1 MNFQGLQEHLSI
13 NKRTEVNP
21 NDNEYQGKENVT
33 CRNQEGA
40 ELLDLKFMDHIP
52 KIQRKSQENQHRKM
66 EKSHHP
72 ADIEHR
78 GRV

>member
-1 MNFQGLQEHLSI
+1 MRSI
-13 NKRTEVNP
+13 DIRTEVNP
-21 NDNEYQGKENVT
+21 NDNEYHGKENVT

-78 GRV
+78 RRV